1 MEGSIMKVIL
11 RFLALI
17 LGGVMFF
24 MGVEAFLP
32 SFPGY
37 MSKSTALV
45 FVFVG
50 IYFSLYGMTGRSS
63 FLGK

>member
-1 MEGSIMKVIL
+1 MKVLL

-17 LGGVMFF
+17 LGGIMCF

-32 SFPGY
+32 SSPGY

-50 IYFSLYGMTGRSS
+50 IYFSLYGMAGRSS